1 MWPVAP
7 TMPAQSQG
15 HRAYELRLGMVWYFR
30 PDDCGNDDRHTGY
43 LSLAD
48 KNRAEYRACDP
59 ALWDEL
65 HRLVCVERRRC
76 VHCVQN
82 SSIFPGGTLFYD
94 APLHFPLYL
103 LRPTRERVRELWL
116 AGARQAMTEADV
128 VYFDPD
134 NGISGPER
142 MYRKEGPK
150 FTYLSDLRE
159 FWDCGK
165 SLIIYHH
172 LGRKPACEA
181 IREIAPVLERKFG
194 VRPISLKLCRGTCRA
209 FFLLPIP
216 AHEDH
221 QRIFRERVDAM
232 LAGPWGCHFRE
243 VC

>member
-1 MWPVAP
+1 
-7 TMPAQSQG
+7 
-15 HRAYELRLGMVWYFR
+15 
-30 PDDCGNDDRHTGY
+30 
-43 LSLAD
+43 
-48 KNRAEYRACDP
+48 
-59 ALWDEL
+59 
-65 HRLVCVERRRC
+65 
-76 VHCVQN
+76 
-82 SSIFPGGTLFYD
+82 
-94 APLHFPLYL
+94 
-103 LRPTRERVRELWL
+103 
-116 AGARQAMTEADV
+116 MTEADV

-181 IREIAPVLERKFG
+181 IREMAAVLERKFG